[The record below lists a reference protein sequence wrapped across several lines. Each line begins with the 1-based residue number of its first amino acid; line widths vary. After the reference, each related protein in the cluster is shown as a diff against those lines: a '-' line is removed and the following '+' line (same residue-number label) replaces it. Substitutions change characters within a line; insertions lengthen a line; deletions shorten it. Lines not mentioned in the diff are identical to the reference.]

1 MNNLHILI
9 DGYPPGDGSCS
20 VSWNG
25 RGTALFPNMQKN
37 GDSAI
42 GPPLH
47 FVCRRSFNDRVPG
60 NRSEPAW
67 ARCIRAAKI
76 FPLRRRRP
84 GHISSTHSQRHSCN
98 VQRGSSSDGNASF
111 MGGAICRSRAR
122 RALRSSLADQRRNL
136 CVPARGLVVDYDNQL
151 KECLRDLEVAK
162 TK

>member
-76 FPLRRRRP
+76 FRCVDGGRDTYLRRTANGIRA
-84 GHISSTHSQRHSCN
+84 TCN
-98 VQRGSSSDGNASF
+98 VEAVHGNASF

-136 CVPARGLVVDYDNQL
+136 CVPARGRLVVDYDNQL